1 MRPRAW
7 RLSGALIF
15 ACSLAGALCAGAPAA
30 SAAPAPAPS
39 AAPAAKPTGSSDP
52 RAWPT
57 TYEPVTLTVKE
68 LLAEAKRY
76 DGSPPDAQKT
86 LRAEATFRDGG
97 VTGTRREVWLGEN
110 YRTDSTLGPFVTAE
124 GRNDGQLWE
133 TNENGYT
140 LLKRGIH
147 KRADAN
153 ARALENPNPGDELQ
167 LLGRLRAPANV
178 YVLRVAPPD
187 GRDERRFYDA
197 KTYAL
202 VRRETS
208 YLGHLVVTTY
218 DDFRTVNGVTLAFR
232 RTVSDGHTENDYV
245 QTITKLQIG
254 VPVADEEVAIP
265 GSRRLP
271 VKLPDGVSSVRLPA
285 RIDPYGRIIVRVTVN
300 GRGLDFQLDSG
311 ASGIVLD
318 RDVARQLGVATSGR
332 WSNTVAG
339 TFVSTNAI
347 LPSAQVGP
355 ITMSDL
361 VVEALPFNY
370 QNDWDTKVVGL
381 LGFDFIA
388 GAVLK
393 IDYANGTVD
402 AIPSEKFAP
411 PENGVVLDAILDDNV
426 PMITMKMNDA
436 LGSHFIL
443 DTGADMVIAFSG
455 FAKRYP
461 DAVDDHSEHKIVSRI
476 LNVVGVQGVGGKLAM
491 HGTVLKSMQLGN
503 VHYHDFLA
511 LVLLGDQDEFEGEDA
526 DGLAGIPLL
535 RSFDVYLD
543 YASSRVVLVPNK
555 YTKKITS
562 DKP

>member
-1 MRPRAW
+1 MSSQAW
-7 RLSGALIF
+7 RLFGALVF
-15 ACSLAGALCAGAPAA
+15 AFPLAGALAAAPLAA
-30 SAAPAPAPS
+30 SAAPAAASS
-39 AAPAAKPTGSSDP
+39 AAPAAKAAKSFDP

-57 TYEPVTLTVKE
+57 AYEPVTMTVKE
-68 LLAEAKRY
+68 LLAAAKRY
-76 DGSPPDAQKT
+76 DGSAPEGQKT
-86 LRAEATFRDGG
+86 LRTASTFRDGG
-97 VTGTRREVWLGEN
+97 MTGTTREVWVGED
-110 YRTDSTLGPFVTAE
+110 YRVDSTLGPFVTAE
-124 GRNDGQLWE
+124 GRNDGQQWA

-147 KRADAN
+147 KRAEAN
-153 ARALENPNPGDELQ
+153 ARALENPNPGDEVQ
-167 LLGRLRAPANV
+167 LLGRLRAPADV

-187 GRDERRFYDA
+187 GREERRFYDA
-197 KTYAL
+197 KTFAL

-218 DDFRTVNGVTLAFR
+218 EDFRTVNGVTLAFK
-232 RTVSDGHTENDYV
+232 RTVSDGHPENDYV
-245 QTITKLQIG
+245 ETTTKLEIG
-254 VPVADEEVAIP
+254 VPVAEGEVAIP

-285 RIDPYGRIIVRVTVN
+285 RMDDYGRIIVRVTIN

-318 RDVARQLGVATSGR
+318 RDVARQLGLTTSGR

-339 TFVSTNAI
+339 TFVSTNAVV
-347 LPSAQVGP
+347 PRAQVGP

-370 QNDWDTKVVGL
+370 QNDWNTKVVGL

-402 AIPSEKFAP
+402 AIPSEKFTP

-443 DTGADMVIAFSG
+443 DTGSDLVIAFSG
-455 FAKRYP
+455 FAKRFP

-476 LNVVGVQGVGGKLAM
+476 LNVVGVQGVGGRLSM
-491 HGTVLKSMQLGN
+491 HGTILKSMQLGN
-503 VHYHDFLA
+503 VHYKDYLA
-511 LVLLGDQDEFEGEDA
+511 LVLLSDQDEFEGEDA

-535 RSFDVYLD
+535 RTFDVYLD
-543 YASSRVVLVPNK
+543 YANSRVVLVPNK
-555 YTKKITS
+555 FTKRITS